1 MTKKLISVKVHHIN
15 DKLSDVFIED
25 VSEEL
30 SEEVSTDIR
39 QVDTSIAFPKAIL
52 NLSFTEHVSSYD
64 RQSIEQMLIDSVK
77 FSYTDFKAMVNKL
90 SIIVSVL
97 YNVSIIISYVT
108 ENTITLI
115 IG

>member
-15 DKLSDVFIED
+15 DSLSDVFIED

-39 QVDTSIAFPKAIL
+39 QVDTSIAFPEAIL
-52 NLSFTEHVSSYD
+52 NLSFTEHVSSDD

-77 FSYTDFKAMVNKL
+77 FSSKDFKAMVNKL
-90 SIIVSVL
+90 SIIVGVL
-97 YNVSIIISYVT
+97 YNVSITIFYVS
-108 ENTITLI
+108 ESVITLT